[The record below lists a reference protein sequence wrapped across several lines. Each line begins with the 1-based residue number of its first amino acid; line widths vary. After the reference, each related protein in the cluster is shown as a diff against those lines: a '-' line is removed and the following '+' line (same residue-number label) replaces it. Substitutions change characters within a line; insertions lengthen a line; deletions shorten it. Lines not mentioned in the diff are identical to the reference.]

1 MTKSFVL
8 ICLATGLP
16 CIACMHVTR
25 HCYAA
30 FHYYCVNI
38 SLRFSLVFEKI
49 TCVKEVKFLKGPMA
63 VRPSN

>member
-38 SLRFSLVFEKI
+38 SLRFSLVFEKNHM
-49 TCVKEVKFLKGPMA
+49 CKGGK
-63 VRPSN
+63 VFKRTDGC